1 MIYYNFGGEKQR
13 MKTCIN
19 CGADY
24 NKELQYC
31 PYCGM
36 QDEEFVKRKHADRMN
51 QLKRENLNIKKLP
64 QIISKKAMK
73 YLLICFA
80 CFLAVFFV
88 SLIIVSIGS
97 RINVSFKANKEKKNI
112 EVMDEFLANGDY
124 QGFYDYYEKVD
135 YSYAIYDKYEEIE
148 RLYYL
153 YSTMW
158 WEFDIIIEYGGKV
171 SDTSIKEDFVD
182 AMCILHDISSEA
194 DELINNNARFGNEE
208 HLKAIRDIS
217 YEDFKKFMLVDD
229 DFVEKVISV
238 PMEETEPEI
247 YSEFAGQLLDNLQ
260 KVNFG
265 REE

>member
-1 MIYYNFGGEKQR
+1 

-36 QDEEFVKRKHADRMN
+36 QDEELVKRKHADRMK
-51 QLKRENLNIKKLP
+51 QLKRENSYIRKLP
-64 QIISKKAMK
+64 QIISGKAMK
-73 YLLICFA
+73 YLLICVA
-80 CFLAVFFV
+80 AFLAIFFV
-88 SLIIVSIGS
+88 SLIIASIGS
-97 RINVSFKANKEKKNI
+97 RIKVSFKEDKEKKNI
-112 EVMDEFLANGDY
+112 EIMEEFLTNGDY

-153 YSTMW
+153 YTSMW
-158 WEFDIIIEYGGKV
+158 REFDIIKEYGGKV
-171 SDTSIKEDFVD
+171 SDTSIMEDLVD
-182 AMCILHDISSEA
+182 VMCILYDISSEA

-208 HLKAIRDIS
+208 HLEAIRNIC
-217 YEDFKKFMLVDD
+217 YEDFKNFMFADD
-229 DFVEKVISV
+229 DFVENVISV
-238 PMEETEPEI
+238 SEEEMKSEI
-247 YSEFAGQLLDNLQ
+247 YSELAGQLLDNLK